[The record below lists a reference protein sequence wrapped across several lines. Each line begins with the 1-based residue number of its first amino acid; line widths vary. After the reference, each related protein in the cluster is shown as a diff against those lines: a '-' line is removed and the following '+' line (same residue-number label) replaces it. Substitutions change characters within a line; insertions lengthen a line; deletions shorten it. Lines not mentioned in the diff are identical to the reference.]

1 MAQVL
6 PLAYVPA
13 AIFRPLNFGLRI
25 WGHLPGW
32 PSIGDKAE
40 FEIHTGSRVA
50 GIAHEM
56 RILAISFHL
65 GKPRIHH
72 IISAAAFQKFAGR
85 ILKINCAFSNCLA
98 HLSTL
103 FPSADPTEWL
113 VSFLLGVAYQAY

>member
-1 MAQVL
+1 
-6 PLAYVPA
+6 
-13 AIFRPLNFGLRI
+13 LNFGLRI

-32 PSIGDKAE
+32 PSIGDETK
-40 FEIHTGSRVA
+40 FEIYTGSRVA

-72 IISAAAFQKFAGR
+72 IVAAAACQKFAGH
-85 ILKINCAFSNCLA
+85 ILKINLAFSNFLA
-98 HLSTL
+98 HFASL

-113 VSFLLGVAYQAY
+113 VSFLLGVAYHPW